1 MKKNI
6 FFILLLFS
14 IISYAQTTHYINAGM
29 MYFTPS
35 SLTIE
40 QGDIVIWINDGGMH
54 DVNGDI
60 NTLTGESFGNPES
73 FDSEVMS
80 TVGGE
85 IYTHIFNVPGLYN
98 YDCSVYGHASSG
110 MVGSINVNSL
120 EICEDDN
127 ETITSIFGDMFIN
140 DCPSLI
146 SFLMNSYNYT
156 ESQSCEWDGNPMFDF
171 NGMIIL
177 DYCECACQSDEESY
191 TVVDV
196 IIDSENHTILEAA
209 VIAAELVDDLSTDGP
224 FTVFAPTDDAFNAL
238 PEGAVDELL
247 VNPTGLLAEI
257 LLHHVASESVLSTDL
272 SDGMAVTT
280 LLGTELTVSIS
291 DDGVMID
298 NAMVTVANIMADN
311 GVVHVINAV
320 LIPSEEE
327 SCVDDDFIIDSAF
340 NTLSTCQ
347 ETIDFLMNSY
357 GYTASQA
364 CAWDGDMGS
373 GSLFGGQVMSDFCE
387 CSCDLGDNTSV
398 QENIPSKEIIFT
410 KDFLGRNIIVPS
422 FNTPY
427 FIIYKDGTYK
437 KLLITNI

>member
-1 MKKNI
+1 
-6 FFILLLFS
+6 
-14 IISYAQTTHYINAGM
+14 
-29 MYFTPS
+29 
-35 SLTIE
+35 
-40 QGDIVIWINDGGMH
+40 
-54 DVNGDI
+54 
-60 NTLTGESFGNPES
+60 
-73 FDSEVMS
+73 
-80 TVGGE
+80 
-85 IYTHIFNVPGLYN
+85 
-98 YDCSVYGHASSG
+98 
-110 MVGSINVNSL
+110 
-120 EICEDDN
+120 
-127 ETITSIFGDMFIN
+127 
-140 DCPSLI
+140 
-146 SFLMNSYNYT
+146 
-156 ESQSCEWDGNPMFDF
+156 
-171 NGMIIL
+171 
-177 DYCECACQSDEESY
+177 
-191 TVVDV
+191 
-196 IIDSENHTILEAA
+196 
-209 VIAAELVDDLSTDGP
+209 
-224 FTVFAPTDDAFNAL
+224 
-238 PEGAVDELL
+238 
-247 VNPTGLLAEI
+247 
-257 LLHHVASESVLSTDL
+257 
-272 SDGMAVTT
+272 
-280 LLGTELTVSIS
+280 
-291 DDGVMID
+291 
-298 NAMVTVANIMADN
+298 MADN